1 MPLHVGSGCLPATI
15 TNLRINCIAQ
25 SATPPEMSLW
35 EKIKEFFCSTHQT
48 EAQEC
53 IWTICHPSV
62 GTTREDVVSRFEQ
75 LRMLVY
81 AGYEESI
88 HSGRHGE
95 SHFCILDAD
104 NQEILSVTLD
114 DAGNY
119 TVNCQGHNETYRFT
133 MDIEQGEECTEH
145 AEGAS
150 GTLQVSPLPDPAAP
164 QTPAAYD
171 AVWSEWKRA
180 APAEELRG
188 RAATVQRICTCL
200 NNGSRELNVG
210 ESGLTALPDCLPAHI
225 TTLVIPHNNYLTSL
239 PTLPSGLEVLTV
251 EDNQLTSLPP
261 LPSGLEVLTVEDN
274 QLTSLPPLPS
284 GLEVLTVEDN
294 QLTSL
299 PPLPSGLEVLTVEDN
314 QLTSLPPLPSG
325 LEVLTVEDNQLTSL
339 PPLPSGL
346 EVLTVEDNQLT
357 SLPPLPSG
365 LEVLTVED
373 NQLTSLPPLPS
384 GLEVLTVE
392 DNQLTSLPPLPA
404 GLVVLTVSGNQ
415 LTSLPPLPAGLQTLS
430 VAGNQLTSLPPLP
443 AGLQMLLVA
452 RNQLTSL
459 PPLPAGLQM
468 LLVARNQLTSLP
480 PLPPAGLQTLSVAG
494 NQLTS
499 LPPLPAGLQ
508 MLSVAGNQLTRL
520 PPLPAGLRRLLV
532 AGNQLTSL
540 PPLPAGLQML
550 LVARNQLTSLPPLP
564 AGLQML
570 SVSDNQLTSLPL
582 LPAGLEL
589 LTLERNPQLVRLPPL
604 PEGLQ
609 TLSVDANPQ
618 LTRLPALPS
627 GLQRLYARNNQL
639 TRLPESITG
648 LSSEASVN
656 LEGNPLSERTL
667 QALREIT
674 SAPGYS
680 GPRILFDM
688 AGASAPRE
696 ARALHLAAAG
706 WLVPAREGEP
716 APADR
721 WHMFGQEDNAAAF
734 SLFLDRLSET
744 ENFMKDAGFK
754 AQISSWLV
762 QLAEDEALRA
772 KTFAMATEA
781 TASCQDRVTLALHQM
796 KNVQLVHDAEKGQY
810 DNNLAALVAT
820 GREMFR
826 LEKLE
831 QIAREKAGTLAL
843 ADDVEVYLAYQ
854 NKLKKAL
861 GLTSVTAE
869 MRFFGVSGVT
879 VSDLQAAEL
888 QVKAAEKSE
897 LREWILQW
905 GPLHS
910 VLERK
915 APERVNAL
923 REKQIS
929 DYEETYRMLSDTEL
943 RPFGLVGNTDAER
956 TIGARAMESAKKTFL
971 DGLRPLVEEMLG
983 SYLAP

>member
-48 EAQEC
+48 EALEC

-75 LRMLVY
+75 LRMLAY

-104 NQEILSVTLD
+104 NQEILSATLD

-150 GTLQVSPLPDPAAP
+150 GTLQVSPLPAPAAP
-164 QTPAAYD
+164 QTPAEYD
-171 AVWSEWKRA
+171 AVWSEWKGA

-261 LPSGLEVLTVEDN
+261 LP
-274 QLTSLPPLPS
+274 
-284 GLEVLTVEDN
+284 
-294 QLTSL
+294 
-299 PPLPSGLEVLTVEDN
+299 
-314 QLTSLPPLPSG
+314 
-325 LEVLTVEDNQLTSL
+325 
-339 PPLPSGL
+339 
-346 EVLTVEDNQLT
+346 
-357 SLPPLPSG
+357 
-365 LEVLTVED
+365 
-373 NQLTSLPPLPS
+373 
-384 GLEVLTVE
+384 
-392 DNQLTSLPPLPA
+392 
-404 GLVVLTVSGNQ
+404 
-415 LTSLPPLPAGLQTLS
+415 
-430 VAGNQLTSLPPLP
+430 

-468 LLVARNQLTSLP
+468 LLVA
-480 PLPPAGLQTLSVAG
+480 G

-499 LPPLPAGLQ
+499 
-508 MLSVAGNQLTRL
+508 L

-540 PPLPAGLQML
+540 PPLPAGLQ
-550 LVARNQLTSLPPLP
+550 V
-564 AGLQML
+564 L

-582 LPAGLEL
+582 LSAGLEL
-589 LTLERNPQLVRLPPL
+589 LTLDRNPQLVRLPPL

-618 LTRLPALPS
+618 LARLPALPS

-648 LSSEASVN
+648 LSSEAIVN
-656 LEGNPLSERTL
+656 LYGNPLSERTL
-667 QALREIT
+667 QALQNIT

-696 ARALHLAAAG
+696 ARALHLAAAD

-734 SLFLDRLSET
+734 SLFLDRLGET
-744 ENFMKDAGFK
+744 ENCIKDAGFK

-820 GREMFR
+820 GRKMFR

-831 QIAREKAGTLAL
+831 QIAREKVRTLAL
-843 ADDVEVYLAYQ
+843 VDEIEVWLAYQ
-854 NKLKKAL
+854 NKLKKSL

-869 MRFFGVSGVT
+869 MRFFRISGVT

-897 LREWILQW
+897 FREWILQW

-910 VLERK
+910 MLERK

-929 DYEETYRMLSDTEL
+929 DYEETYRTLSDTEL
-943 RPFGLVGNTDAER
+943 RPSGLVGNTDAER

-983 SYLAP
+983 SYLAS

>member
-1 MPLHVGSGCLPATI
+1 Y
-15 TNLRINCIAQ
+15 RIAW
-25 SATPPEMSLW
+25 SDTPPEMSSW
-35 EKIKEFFCSTHQT
+35 EKMKEFFCSTHQT
-48 EAQEC
+48 EALEC
-53 IWTICHPSV
+53 IWTICHPPA
-62 GTTREDVVSRFEQ
+62 GTTREDVVRRFER
-75 LRMLVY
+75 LRMLAY

-210 ESGLTALPDCLPAHI
+210 ESGLTALPDCLPTHI

-261 LPSGLEVLTVEDN
+261 LPAELEL
-274 QLTSLPPLPS
+274 
-284 GLEVLTVEDN
+284 
-294 QLTSL
+294 
-299 PPLPSGLEVLTVEDN
+299 
-314 QLTSLPPLPSG
+314 
-325 LEVLTVEDNQLTSL
+325 
-339 PPLPSGL
+339 
-346 EVLTVEDNQLT
+346 
-357 SLPPLPSG
+357 
-365 LEVLTVED
+365 
-373 NQLTSLPPLPS
+373 
-384 GLEVLTVE
+384 
-392 DNQLTSLPPLPA
+392 
-404 GLVVLTVSGNQ
+404 LTVSGNQ

-430 VAGNQLTSLPPLP
+430 VSGNQLTSLPPLP
-443 AGLQMLLVA
+443 AGLQTLL
-452 RNQLTSL
+452 
-459 PPLPAGLQM
+459 
-468 LLVARNQLTSLP
+468 
-480 PLPPAGLQTLSVAG
+480 VAG

-499 LPPLPAGLQ
+499 
-508 MLSVAGNQLTRL
+508 L

-540 PPLPAGLQML
+540 PPLPAGLQ
-550 LVARNQLTSLPPLP
+550 V
-564 AGLQML
+564 L

-589 LTLERNPQLVRLPPL
+589 LTLDRNPQLARLPPL

-648 LSSEASVN
+648 LSSEAIVN
-656 LEGNPLSERTL
+656 LYGNPLSERTL
-667 QALREIT
+667 QALQNIT

-696 ARALHLAAAG
+696 ARALHLAAAD

-721 WHMFGQEDNAAAF
+721 WHMFEQEDNAAAF
-734 SLFLDRLSET
+734 SLFLDRLGET
-744 ENFMKDAGFK
+744 ENCIKDAGFK

-796 KNVQLVHDAEKGQY
+796 KNVQLVHDAEKGEY
-810 DNNLAALVAT
+810 DNNLVVLVAT

-843 ADDVEVYLAYQ
+843 VDDVEVYLAYQ

-897 LREWILQW
+897 FREWILQW

-929 DYEETYRMLSDTEL
+929 DYEETYRMLFDTEL
-943 RPFGLVGNTDAER
+943 RPSGLVGNTDAER
-956 TIGARAMESAKKTFL
+956 TLGARAMESAKKTFL

-983 SYLAP
+983 SYLKVRQRLN

>member
-48 EAQEC
+48 EALEC

-75 LRMLVY
+75 LRMLAY

-133 MDIEQGEECTEH
+133 MDIEQREECTEH

-210 ESGLTALPDCLPAHI
+210 ESGLTALPDCLPTHI

-261 LPSGLEVLTVEDN
+261 LP
-274 QLTSLPPLPS
+274 
-284 GLEVLTVEDN
+284 
-294 QLTSL
+294 
-299 PPLPSGLEVLTVEDN
+299 
-314 QLTSLPPLPSG
+314 
-325 LEVLTVEDNQLTSL
+325 
-339 PPLPSGL
+339 
-346 EVLTVEDNQLT
+346 
-357 SLPPLPSG
+357 
-365 LEVLTVED
+365 
-373 NQLTSLPPLPS
+373 
-384 GLEVLTVE
+384 
-392 DNQLTSLPPLPA
+392 
-404 GLVVLTVSGNQ
+404 
-415 LTSLPPLPAGLQTLS
+415 AGLQTLS
-430 VAGNQLTSLPPLP
+430 
-443 AGLQMLLVA
+443 VA

-459 PPLPAGLQM
+459 PPLPAGLQT
-468 LLVARNQLTSLP
+468 LL
-480 PLPPAGLQTLSVAG
+480 VAG

-499 LPPLPAGLQ
+499 
-508 MLSVAGNQLTRL
+508 L

-540 PPLPAGLQML
+540 PPLPTGLQ
-550 LVARNQLTSLPPLP
+550 V
-564 AGLQML
+564 L

-589 LTLERNPQLVRLPPL
+589 LTLDRNPQLARLPPL

-648 LSSEASVN
+648 LSSEAIVN
-656 LEGNPLSERTL
+656 LYGNPLSERTL

-696 ARALHLAAAG
+696 ARALHLAAAD

-716 APADR
+716 AAADR
-721 WHMFGQEDNAAAF
+721 WHMFGQEDNATAF
-734 SLFLDRLSET
+734 SLFLDRLGET
-744 ENFMKDAGFK
+744 ENCIKDAGFK

-831 QIAREKAGTLAL
+831 QIAREKVRTLAL
-843 ADDVEVYLAYQ
+843 VDEIEVWLAYQ
-854 NKLKKAL
+854 NKLKKSL

-869 MRFFGVSGVT
+869 MRFFRISGVT

-897 LREWILQW
+897 FREWILQW

-915 APERVNAL
+915 VPERVNAL

-929 DYEETYRMLSDTEL
+929 DYEETYRTLSDTEL
-943 RPFGLVGNTDAER
+943 RPSGLVGNTDAER

-983 SYLAP
+983 SYLAS

>member
-1 MPLHVGSGCLPATI
+1 
-15 TNLRINCIAQ
+15 
-25 SATPPEMSLW
+25 MSLW

-251 EDNQLTSLPP
+251 EDNH
-261 LPSGLEVLTVEDN
+261 
-274 QLTSLPPLPS
+274 
-284 GLEVLTVEDN
+284 
-294 QLTSL
+294 
-299 PPLPSGLEVLTVEDN
+299 
-314 QLTSLPPLPSG
+314 
-325 LEVLTVEDNQLTSL
+325 
-339 PPLPSGL
+339 
-346 EVLTVEDNQLT
+346 
-357 SLPPLPSG
+357 
-365 LEVLTVED
+365 
-373 NQLTSLPPLPS
+373 
-384 GLEVLTVE
+384 
-392 DNQLTSLPPLPA
+392 LTSLPPLPA

-452 RNQLTSL
+452 R
-459 PPLPAGLQM
+459 
-468 LLVARNQLTSLP
+468 
-480 PLPPAGLQTLSVAG
+480 

-564 AGLQML
+564 AGLQMLSVAGNQLTRLPPLPAGLQVL

>member
-48 EAQEC
+48 EALEC

-75 LRMLVY
+75 LRMLAY

-150 GTLQVSPLPDPAAP
+150 GTLQVSPLPAPAAP
-164 QTPAAYD
+164 QTPAEYD
-171 AVWSEWKRA
+171 AVWSEWTRV

-261 LPSGLEVLTVEDN
+261 LPAGLEL
-274 QLTSLPPLPS
+274 
-284 GLEVLTVEDN
+284 
-294 QLTSL
+294 
-299 PPLPSGLEVLTVEDN
+299 
-314 QLTSLPPLPSG
+314 
-325 LEVLTVEDNQLTSL
+325 
-339 PPLPSGL
+339 
-346 EVLTVEDNQLT
+346 
-357 SLPPLPSG
+357 
-365 LEVLTVED
+365 
-373 NQLTSLPPLPS
+373 
-384 GLEVLTVE
+384 
-392 DNQLTSLPPLPA
+392 
-404 GLVVLTVSGNQ
+404 LTVSGNQ
-415 LTSLPPLPAGLQTLS
+415 LTSLPPLPAGLQVLL

-452 RNQLTSL
+452 GNQLTSL

-468 LLVARNQLTSLP
+468 
-480 PLPPAGLQTLSVAG
+480 LSVAG

-508 MLSVAGNQLTRL
+508 MLSVAGNQLT
-520 PPLPAGLRRLLV
+520 
-532 AGNQLTSL
+532 SL
-540 PPLPAGLQML
+540 PPLPAGLQVL
-550 LVARNQLTSLPPLP
+550 LVAR
-564 AGLQML
+564 
-570 SVSDNQLTSLPL
+570 NQLTSLPL

-589 LTLERNPQLVRLPPL
+589 LTLDRNPQLVRLPPL

-648 LSSEASVN
+648 LSSEATVN

-667 QALREIT
+667 QALRDIT

-696 ARALHLAAAG
+696 ARALHLAAAD

-744 ENFMKDAGFK
+744 ENFIKDAGFK
-754 AQISSWLV
+754 AQITSWLA

-810 DNNLAALVAT
+810 DNNLVVLVAT

-861 GLTSVTAE
+861 RLTSVTAE

-897 LREWILQW
+897 FREWILQW
-905 GPLHS
+905 GPLHG

-943 RPFGLVGNTDAER
+943 RPSGLVGNTDAER

-983 SYLAP
+983 SYLAF

>member
-48 EAQEC
+48 EALEC

-75 LRMLVY
+75 LRMLAY

-150 GTLQVSPLPDPAAP
+150 GTLQVSPLPAPAAP

-210 ESGLTALPDCLPAHI
+210 ESGLTALPDCLPTHI

-274 QLTSLPPLPS
+274 QLTSLPPLPAE
-284 GLEVLTVEDN
+284 LEL
-294 QLTSL
+294 
-299 PPLPSGLEVLTVEDN
+299 
-314 QLTSLPPLPSG
+314 
-325 LEVLTVEDNQLTSL
+325 
-339 PPLPSGL
+339 
-346 EVLTVEDNQLT
+346 
-357 SLPPLPSG
+357 
-365 LEVLTVED
+365 
-373 NQLTSLPPLPS
+373 
-384 GLEVLTVE
+384 
-392 DNQLTSLPPLPA
+392 
-404 GLVVLTVSGNQ
+404 LTVSGNQ
-415 LTSLPPLPAGLQTLS
+415 LTSLPPLPAGLQMLS
-430 VAGNQLTSLPPLP
+430 VSGNQLTSLPPLP
-443 AGLQMLLVA
+443 AGLQTLL
-452 RNQLTSL
+452 
-459 PPLPAGLQM
+459 
-468 LLVARNQLTSLP
+468 
-480 PLPPAGLQTLSVAG
+480 VAG

-499 LPPLPAGLQ
+499 
-508 MLSVAGNQLTRL
+508 L

-540 PPLPAGLQML
+540 PPLPAGLQ
-550 LVARNQLTSLPPLP
+550 V
-564 AGLQML
+564 L

-589 LTLERNPQLVRLPPL
+589 LTLDRNPQLVRLPPL

-648 LSSEASVN
+648 LSSEAIVN
-656 LEGNPLSERTL
+656 LYGNPLSERTL
-667 QALREIT
+667 QALQNIT

-688 AGASAPRE
+688 AGASTPRE
-696 ARALHLAAAG
+696 ARALHL
-706 WLVPAREGEP
+706 
-716 APADR
+716 
-721 WHMFGQEDNAAAF
+721 
-734 SLFLDRLSET
+734 
-744 ENFMKDAGFK
+744 
-754 AQISSWLV
+754 
-762 QLAEDEALRA
+762 
-772 KTFAMATEA
+772 
-781 TASCQDRVTLALHQM
+781 
-796 KNVQLVHDAEKGQY
+796 
-810 DNNLAALVAT
+810 
-820 GREMFR
+820 
-826 LEKLE
+826 
-831 QIAREKAGTLAL
+831 
-843 ADDVEVYLAYQ
+843 
-854 NKLKKAL
+854 
-861 GLTSVTAE
+861 
-869 MRFFGVSGVT
+869 
-879 VSDLQAAEL
+879 
-888 QVKAAEKSE
+888 
-897 LREWILQW
+897 
-905 GPLHS
+905 
-910 VLERK
+910 
-915 APERVNAL
+915 
-923 REKQIS
+923 
-929 DYEETYRMLSDTEL
+929 
-943 RPFGLVGNTDAER
+943 
-956 TIGARAMESAKKTFL
+956 
-971 DGLRPLVEEMLG
+971 
-983 SYLAP
+983 